1 VNEEEHT
8 NTNGRPG
15 DRDNGLE
22 NERGWSPTHTH
33 TQRER
38 VEISLMKA
46 FFWGIFIFSKNKVEL
61 KNEMER
67 RKKMFSPI

>member
-1 VNEEEHT
+1 
-8 NTNGRPG
+8 
-15 DRDNGLE
+15 
-22 NERGWSPTHTH
+22 
-33 TQRER
+33 
-38 VEISLMKA
+38 MKA